1 MYPVSLTVFIERF
14 RAAVSVLIGPC
25 CPALLK
31 SYSCKCTYC
40 CIIGQINKW
49 WWNDILTFLPF
60 SAFHLFTSC
69 LIFFASRLSH
79 LVDWYLLHAC
89 CFTSHIDTYWH
100 YVLST
105 VSINVC
111 VRTTFHVVTAFC
123 QLTNKRIGYV
133 MLCYTWSPRTEL
145 NCSE

>member
-14 RAAVSVLIGPC
+14 RAAVSVVIGPC

-49 WWNDILTFLPF
+49 WRNESEYFPSLFCFPSFYFLSHFLRLP
-60 SAFHLFTSC
+60 SVSSGR
-69 LIFFASRLSH
+69 LIFITRLLFYQS
-79 LVDWYLLHAC
+79 
-89 CFTSHIDTYWH
+89 YWH
-100 YVLST
+100 LLTLCAST

-133 MLCYTWSPRTEL
+133 MLCYTGSPRTEL